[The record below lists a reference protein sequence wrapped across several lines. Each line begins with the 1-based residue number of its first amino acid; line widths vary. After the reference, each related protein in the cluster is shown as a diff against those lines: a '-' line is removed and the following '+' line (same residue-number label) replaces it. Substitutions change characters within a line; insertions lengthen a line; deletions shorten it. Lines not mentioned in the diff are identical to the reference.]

1 MSLSF
6 NKSNFLAFLQIFSS
20 KSTFFKLFL
29 KEVTKLVFFHLKLS
43 KNAFWGQKLAFF
55 GLNSQKGLSGGQN
68 LHFS

>member
-1 MSLSF
+1 LLF
-6 NKSNFLAFLQIFSS
+6 FKVFLQNPRFSNF
-20 KSTFFKLFL
+20 FL

-43 KNAFWGQKLAFF
+43 KNAFWGQKFAFF

>member
-1 MSLSF
+1 LLF
-6 NKSNFLAFLQIFSS
+6 FKVFLQNPRFSNFS
-20 KSTFFKLFL
+20 L

-55 GLNSQKGLSGGQN
+55 GLNSHKGLSGGQN